1 MKIKRV
7 IYGSLVI
14 ILFLILII
22 FFISPL
28 IRGIPFLVL
37 TDIYKLKICTRN
49 IDIIPANVYLAI
61 PNNGVTA
68 DMEILFNLT
77 PFKNFPQ
84 QKILRGELIS
94 PDQSALTVKVRSTG
108 EQKGGC
114 LAIRLPSRQI
124 TSEGGIINLTWDL
137 PVGLYHFNDL
147 KLYFS
152 DGMQK
157 KYPLGNLFIEVLPE
171 TKVMIQQNNAFEE
184 NVFEINSIRQPCQ
197 NPCFLICYKN
207 NTLKPVALTGIHLPP
222 EFPYALD
229 TSSLSVKRGADFEKE
244 VAGFQNRI
252 VLNQKV
258 IKEKTYNFTKRLDVA
273 PGEKIALSFSL
284 AASSSNAY
292 RSFVAVDPI
301 ILETSEH
308 LLILPNTPPTR
319 GGPWGYSIIDLKKML
334 CKW

>member
-7 IYGSLVI
+7 IFGSLVI
-14 ILFLILII
+14 VLFLALII
-22 FFISPL
+22 FYISPL
-28 IRGIPFLVL
+28 TRGA
-37 TDIYKLKICTRN
+37 RN
-49 IDIIPANVYLAI
+49 IDIVPANVYLAI

-68 DMEILFNLT
+68 DMEILFNLNWL
-77 PFKNFPQ
+77 KSFPQ

-94 PDQSALTVKVRSTG
+94 PDQNALTVEVRNTG
-108 EQKGGC
+108 GKGGC

-171 TKVMIQQNNAFEE
+171 TKVMIQQNNAFEK
-184 NVFEINSIRQPCQ
+184 VFEINSVRYPRQ

-207 NTLKPVALTGIHLPP
+207 STSKPVALTGIHLPP

-229 TSSLSVKRGADFEKE
+229 ISSLSVKRGADFEKE
-244 VAGFQNRI
+244 VAAFQNRI

-284 AASSSNAY
+284 AASSPDAY
-292 RSFVAVDPI
+292 RSFVGVDP

-308 LLILPNTPPTR
+308 LLILPNTLPVG
-319 GGPWGYSIIDLKKML
+319 GGPWSHSRTDLIEML
-334 CKW
+334 YKW